1 MSVRV
6 ELEALRDQIDSFG
19 PQAFVVTV
27 SPHGTPHVVSAVL
40 RLQGDQLAVE
50 VGRTSRANA
59 AAHPAVT
66 LLWSPGAGGEYS
78 LIVDGTAEVGGDD
91 GDGDAGTVTI
101 EPTAA
106 VLHRIPGALGD
117 GPGCVPVLPRD

>member
-6 ELEALRDQIDSFG
+6 GLEALRDQIDSFG
-19 PQAFVVTV
+19 PQAFLVTV
-27 SPHGTPHVVSAVL
+27 SPEGTPHVVSAVL
-40 RLQGDQLAVE
+40 RLQGDELAVE

-59 AAHPAVT
+59 TAHPVVT

-78 LIVDGTAEVGGDD
+78 LIVDGTAEVD
-91 GDGDAGTVTI
+91 GDGGDGAGTVTI
-101 EPTAA
+101 RPTAA
-106 VLHRIPGALGD
+106 VLHRIAGALGD

>member
-6 ELEALRDQIDSFG
+6 GLEALRDQIDSFG
-19 PQAFVVTV
+19 PQAFLVTV
-27 SPHGTPHVVSAVL
+27 SPQGTPHVVSAVL
-40 RLQGDQLAVE
+40 RPQGDELAVE

-59 AAHPAVT
+59 TAHPVVT

-78 LIVDGTAEVGGDD
+78 LIVDGTAEVGGDG
-91 GDGDAGTVTI
+91 GDGAGTVTI
-101 EPTAA
+101 QPTAA
-106 VLHRIPGALGD
+106 VLHRIAGALGD

>member
-6 ELEALRDQIDSFG
+6 GLEALRDQIDSFG
-19 PQAFVVTV
+19 PQAFLVTV
-27 SPHGTPHVVSAVL
+27 SPQGTPHVVSAVL
-40 RLQGDQLAVE
+40 RPQGDELAVE

-59 AAHPAVT
+59 TAHPMVT

-78 LIVDGTAEVGGDD
+78 LIVDGTAEVGAAG
-91 GDGDAGTVTI
+91 GDGAGTVTI
-101 EPTAA
+101 QPTAA
-106 VLHRIPGALGD
+106 VLHGIAGALGD

>member
-6 ELEALRDQIDSFG
+6 GLEALRDQIDSFG
-19 PQAFVVTV
+19 PQAFLVTV
-27 SPHGTPHVVSAVL
+27 SPQGTPHVVSAVL
-40 RLQGDQLAVE
+40 RLQGDELAVE

-78 LIVDGTAEVGGDD
+78 LIVDGTAEVGGGD
-91 GDGDAGTVTI
+91 GDGGGIVTI
-101 EPTAA
+101 QPTAA
-106 VLHRIPGALGD
+106 VLHRIAGARGD
-117 GPGCVPVLPRD
+117 GPSCVPVLPRS